1 MKVLDDVVWCPVEGE
16 LVLFDSSRGL
26 YFGLNEVGSAIWRLI
41 ATGTEEA
48 EIVKA
53 LLATYEVDTDTAR
66 QEVQRII
73 TELTRSGLLIAA

>member
-1 MKVLDDVVWCPVEGE
+1 MKVSDDVVWCPVEGE

-26 YFGLNEVGSAIWRLI
+26 YFGLNDVGAAIWRLI
-41 ATGTEEA
+41 ADGKEQTE
-48 EIVKA
+48 IIKA
-53 LLATYEVDTDTAR
+53 LRETYEVDSDTAS